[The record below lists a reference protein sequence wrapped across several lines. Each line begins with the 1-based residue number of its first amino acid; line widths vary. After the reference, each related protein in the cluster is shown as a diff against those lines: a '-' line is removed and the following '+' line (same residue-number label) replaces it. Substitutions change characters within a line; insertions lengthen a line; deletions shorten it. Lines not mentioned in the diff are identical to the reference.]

1 MNRKGQTLI
10 VFTLLL
16 PILLLLMAFVIDT
29 GFILKE
35 STRLNSTT
43 KTILKTT
50 FENRRDGSYREEVE
64 QIFKKNDIP
73 ITNLQVIV
81 QEDAVQISNS
91 YYVSSIF
98 GKIIGIKEYEIKT
111 DMKARLV
118 DTDLVIKK
126 E

>member
-1 MNRKGQTLI
+1 MNRKGQTLV
-10 VFTLLL
+10 VFALLL
-16 PILLLLMAFVIDT
+16 PILLLFMAFVIDT

-98 GKIIGIKEYEIKT
+98 GKIIGIKEYEIKNE
-111 DMKARLV
+111 MNARLV

>member
-1 MNRKGQTLI
+1 MNRKGQTLV
-10 VFTLLL
+10 VFALLL
-16 PILLLLMAFVIDT
+16 PILLLFMAFVIDT

>member
-1 MNRKGQTLI
+1 MNRKGQTLV

-50 FENRRDGSYREEVE
+50 FENRKDGSYSEEVE
-64 QIFKKNDIP
+64 KIFEKNDIP

>member
-1 MNRKGQTLI
+1 MNRKGQTLV

-16 PILLLLMAFVIDT
+16 PILILFMAFVIDT

-50 FENRRDGSYREEVE
+50 FENRKDGSYSEEVE
-64 QIFKKNDIP
+64 KIFEKNDIP